1 MTTYIDPTK
10 AVYLK
15 RGQTKLPDGIR
26 IPANATRQE
35 TRRQMTDIVSVKAE
49 WSPEPLGPDPLLD
62 MLRESKF
69 TP

>member
-1 MTTYIDPTK
+1 MLTINPKK
-10 AVYLK
+10 AIVLK
-15 RGQTKLPDGIR
+15 RGQTKLPDGVR
-26 IPANATRQE
+26 IPANATPAE
-35 TRRQMTDIVSVKAE
+35 SRRQTSTIVSVKSD